1 MTLLVADVSD
11 IHHFLHAFHKPQAGL
26 IQAAR
31 QLLSGEQAPLRQ
43 KLLADLLHTVSENTE
58 AETRAEDP
66 PWFEGTPGPGAG
78 VGLAGSWPRRG
89 HQVPPQSLGG
99 GPPGFCVLEAPGLAS
114 LLLRQLWESVR
125 DVMCSV

>member
-1 MTLLVADVSD
+1 MSD

-99 GPPGFCVLEAPGLAS
+99 GPAWLLCARGPGTGLLTPPSAVGK
-114 LLLRQLWESVR
+114 RT
-125 DVMCSV
+125 